1 MKHNSDSQIVFF
13 GDDTQKG
20 GNDYPLAK
28 LMNKRNDCSS
38 FQTNGWKHTIQI
50 LEKLID

>member
-20 GNDYPLAK
+20 GNDYPFAVK
-28 LMNKRNDCSS
+28 LRDGDICHSISHPDETYKIMKSYES
-38 FQTNGWKHTIQI
+38 I
-50 LEKLID
+50 